1 MNPHDPQGSG
11 PYGSDTSSFYSV
23 RSGSVDSD
31 SSSGSTQSFWSSSD
45 SQSFVYVEDPRG
57 CYGVRG
63 AVTRKRD
70 KRDDRRIRIAAHILS
85 GPFAQ
90 SKFLYRSGDNN
101 KKFGRCCED
110 GNGPCCRGGQRSRS
124 VSRSRHHHHHRHPE
138 DAFNGP
144 PPPVPTM
151 QHHHQGPPPPR
162 PAPPPQHYHH
172 GNHPAAPGF
181 ENGFI
186 QIPPAGA
193 GGAPMPPRPA
203 EHDDAAWGW
212 NTRGRRVE
220 VFD

>member
-1 MNPHDPQGSG
+1 MNPYDPQGSG

-23 RSGSVDSD
+23 RSGSVESD
-31 SSSGSTQSFWSSSD
+31 RSSGSTQSFWSSSD

-90 SKFLYRSGDNN
+90 SKLLCRSDD
-101 KKFGRCCED
+101 KKHGRCCDD
-110 GNGPCCRGGQRSRS
+110 GNGPCCRGQRSRS
-124 VSRSRHHHHHRHPE
+124 VSRSRQHHHYHHRHPE

-144 PPPVPTM
+144 PPPPLPTM
-151 QHHHQGPPPPR
+151 HHGPPPPR
-162 PAPPPQHYHH
+162 PPPPPQHHH
-172 GNHPAAPGF
+172 HQPAAAGF

-186 QIPPAGA
+186 QIPPA

-212 NTRGRRVE
+212 NTRGRHAE